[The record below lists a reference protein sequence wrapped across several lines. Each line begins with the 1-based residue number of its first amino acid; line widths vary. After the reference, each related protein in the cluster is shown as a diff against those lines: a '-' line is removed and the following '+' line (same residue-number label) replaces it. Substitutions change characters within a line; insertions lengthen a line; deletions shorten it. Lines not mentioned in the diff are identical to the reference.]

1 MWALF
6 NIIACDCLAK
16 LITTV
21 TGKQQILY
29 CDAIYYVRRLR
40 FNKNHEM
47 DRTLLS
53 KVSFLTFSW
62 RNGQNVGRR
71 LHSA

>member
-1 MWALF
+1 MMWALF

-40 FNKNHEM
+40 FNKNHELEH
-47 DRTLLS
+47 RSSVLVRGLNI
-53 KVSFLTFSW
+53 LTIIKRS
-62 RNGQNVGRR
+62 
-71 LHSA
+71 L